1 MSAPQVAAQQLVT
14 HGAIPAL
21 AAMLRVPIPRDP
33 SSCAIR
39 ACAAQAL
46 CPLALISDSRP
57 LIVASLTNNGSEV
70 LSSATDATFP
80 SELASAVGGFKSQA
94 HLG

>member
-1 MSAPQVAAQQLVT
+1 MSAPQVAAQQLVA

-70 LSSATDATFP
+70 LS
-80 SELASAVGGFKSQA
+80 L
-94 HLG
+94 